1 MKYRIDEA
9 ATAQPQVQRVN
20 EKKIRVY
27 FDHHTEERENTDGTK
42 TVVHVA
48 KFIEVPFTGETDAL
62 KLIKQVL
69 IDEITEYDSST
80 AVNEFF
86 LNGNSMW
93 IPREL
98 RNEVEDR
105 LKREMERGHAVLPLD
120 YNGIEISLPAT
131 EESRLM
137 LEQLKYYADDCYT
150 VTARHKSTVSTLAT
164 VEQVSVYDYTTDY
177 PSKLHFEIA
186 ISK

>member
-9 ATAQPQVQRVN
+9 ADAQPQVQRVN

-27 FDHHTEERENTDGTK
+27 FDHKTEERENTDGTM
-42 TVVHVA
+42 TVVYIA
-48 KFIEVPFTGETDAL
+48 KFIEVEFTGEMDAVAL
-62 KLIKQVL
+62 MKQVL
-69 IDEITEYDSST
+69 IDEITEYDNSD
-80 AVNEFF
+80 AVNDFS
-86 LNGNSMW
+86 LNGNHMW

-105 LKREMERGHAVLPLD
+105 LKREMERGHEVLPLD

-150 VTARHKSTVSTLAT
+150 MTARHKSA
-164 VEQVSVYDYTTDY
+164 VSVLETVAQVAAYDYTTGY
-177 PSKLHFEIA
+177 PPKLNFEIA
-186 ISK
+186 MGE